1 MRLDIVPFLFFRDID
16 KTERT
21 FLMKAQKQEERRR
34 QKSVVWVGGNE
45 KSWESER
52 HTVLRKEGW
61 SFDWRIQGFTRS
73 SFW

>member
-45 KSWESER
+45 KS
-52 HTVLRKEGW
+52 
-61 SFDWRIQGFTRS
+61 
-73 SFW
+73 